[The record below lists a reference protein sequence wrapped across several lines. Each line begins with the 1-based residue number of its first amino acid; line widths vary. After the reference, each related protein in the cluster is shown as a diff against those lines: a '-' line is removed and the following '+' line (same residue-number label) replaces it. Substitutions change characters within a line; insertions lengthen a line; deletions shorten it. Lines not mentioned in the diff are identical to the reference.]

1 MHQSET
7 AIRILLVD
15 DHQIFLTGLQLL
27 IEREPD
33 MIVVGTAS
41 NRAEA
46 LALMQEQPDIVLL
59 DLDLGNESGIDF
71 LPQLIEPEE
80 PPRVIIVTGVPDPE
94 LHLRAVRLGALG
106 VVLKLDPPGFLVKA
120 IRKVH
125 GGEMWLNRPM
135 ISTVMTE
142 LIHARAK
149 KMDSEALKIA
159 ELTVREREVIALV
172 AEGMRNKQIGERL
185 FISEKTVRH
194 YLTSIFDKLEV
205 SDRLDLMIYSYKHGL
220 AKMPDLACQP
230 GISKLSSKTIVLS
243 SNRRTST

>member
-1 MHQSET
+1 MHQSQT

-15 DHQIFLTGLQLL
+15 DHQIFLTGLRLL
-27 IEREPD
+27 IEKEPD

-46 LALMQEQPDIVLL
+46 LAL
-59 DLDLGNESGIDF
+59 
-71 LPQLIEPEE
+71 
-80 PPRVIIVTGVPDPE
+80 TGVPDPE

-125 GGEMWLNRPM
+125 AGEMWLNRPM

-172 AEGMRNKQIGERL
+172 AEGMRNRQIGERL

-194 YLTSIFDKLEV
+194 YLTSVFDKLGV
-205 SDRLDLMIYSYKHGL
+205 ADRLALMIYAFQHGL
-220 AKMPDLACQP
+220 AKIPTADPQVERT
-230 GISKLSSKTIVLS
+230 KTAL
-243 SNRRTST
+243 RTS

>member
-1 MHQSET
+1 MHQSQT

-27 IEREPD
+27 IEKEPD

-46 LALMQEQPDIVLL
+46 LALMQEHPDIVLL

-172 AEGMRNKQIGERL
+172 AEGMRNRQIGERL

-194 YLTSIFDKLEV
+194 YLTSVFDKLGV
-205 SDRLDLMIYSYKHGL
+205 ADRLALMIYAFQHGL
-220 AKMPDLACQP
+220 AKIPTGDPQVERT
-230 GISKLSSKTIVLS
+230 KTVS
-243 SNRRTST
+243 RTS

>member
-1 MHQSET
+1 MHQSQT

-15 DHQIFLTGLQLL
+15 DHQIFLTGLRLL
-27 IEREPD
+27 IEKEPD

-46 LALMQEQPDIVLL
+46 LALMQEHPDIVLL
-59 DLDLGNESGIDF
+59 DLDLGNNESGIDF

-159 ELTVREREVIALV
+159 ELTVREREVTALV

-194 YLTSIFDKLEV
+194 YLTSVFDKLGV
-205 SDRLDLMIYSYKHGL
+205 ADRLALMIYAFQHGL
-220 AKMPDLACQP
+220 AKIPTADPQVERT
-230 GISKLSSKTIVLS
+230 KTAL
-243 SNRRTST
+243 RTS

>member
-1 MHQSET
+1 MHQSQT

-15 DHQIFLTGLQLL
+15 DHQIFLTGLRLL
-27 IEREPD
+27 IEKEPD

-46 LALMQEQPDIVLL
+46 LALMQEHPDIVLL

-125 GGEMWLNRPM
+125 AGATGNFIGKGQPLFTIYSPDLV
-135 ISTVMTE
+135 STE
-142 LIHARAK
+142 HEYLLAK
-149 KMDSEALKIA
+149 KNS
-159 ELTVREREVIALV
+159 
-172 AEGMRNKQIGERL
+172 EGMRNRQIGERL

-194 YLTSIFDKLEV
+194 YLTSVFDKLGV
-205 SDRLDLMIYSYKHGL
+205 ADRLALMIYAFQHGL
-220 AKMPDLACQP
+220 AKIPTADPQVERT
-230 GISKLSSKTIVLS
+230 KTAL
-243 SNRRTST
+243 RTS

>member
-1 MHQSET
+1 MHQSQT

-15 DHQIFLTGLQLL
+15 DHQIFLTGLRLH
-27 IEREPD
+27 IEIELD
-33 MIVVGTAS
+33 MIVVGTE
-41 NRAEA
+41 NIRVEA
-46 LALMQEQPDIVLL
+46 LALMQEHPDIVLL

-71 LPQLIEPEE
+71 LPQLIKPEE

-106 VVLKLDPPGFLVKA
+106 VVLKLDSAGLLVKA

-172 AEGMRNKQIGERL
+172 AEGMRNKQIGARL
-185 FISEKTVRH
+185 FISEKTVRD
-194 YLTSIFDKLEV
+194 YPTSVFDKLGV
-205 SDRLDLMIYSYKHGL
+205 ADRLAPMIYAFQHGL
-220 AKMPDLACQP
+220 AKIPTGDP
-230 GISKLSSKTIVLS
+230 KSKRQKPHCERVEAELKASM
-243 SNRRTST
+243 

>member
-1 MHQSET
+1 MHQSQT

-27 IEREPD
+27 IEKEPD
-33 MIVVGTAS
+33 MIVVGTAG
-41 NRAEA
+41 NGAET
-46 LALMQEQPDIVLL
+46 LALMQEHPDIVLL

-106 VVLKLDPPGFLVKA
+106 VVLKLDSAGLLVKA

-172 AEGMRNKQIGERL
+172 AEGMRNRQIGERL

-194 YLTSIFDKLEV
+194 YLTSVFDKLGV
-205 SDRLDLMIYSYKHGL
+205 ADRLALMIYSFQHGL
-220 AKMPDLACQP
+220 AKIPTADPQVERT
-230 GISKLSSKTIVLS
+230 KTAL
-243 SNRRTST
+243 RTS

>member
-1 MHQSET
+1 MMHQSQT

-27 IEREPD
+27 IEKEPD
-33 MIVVGTAS
+33 MIVVGTAT

-46 LALMQEQPDIVLL
+46 LALMQEHPDIVLL

-172 AEGMRNKQIGERL
+172 AEGMRNRQIGERL

-194 YLTSIFDKLEV
+194 YLTSVFDKLGV
-205 SDRLDLMIYSYKHGL
+205 ADRLALMIYAFQHGL
-220 AKMPDLACQP
+220 AKIPTADPQVERT
-230 GISKLSSKTIVLS
+230 KTAL
-243 SNRRTST
+243 RTS

>member
-1 MHQSET
+1 MHQSQT

-27 IEREPD
+27 IEKEPD

-46 LALMQEQPDIVLL
+46 LALMQEHPDIVLL

-194 YLTSIFDKLEV
+194 YLTSVFDKLGV
-205 SDRLDLMIYSYKHGL
+205 ADRLALMIYAFQHGL
-220 AKMPDLACQP
+220 AKIPTADPQVERT
-230 GISKLSSKTIVLS
+230 KTAL
-243 SNRRTST
+243 RTS

>member
-1 MHQSET
+1 MMYQSET

-15 DHQIFLTGLQLL
+15 DHQIFLAGLRLL
-27 IEREPD
+27 IEKEPD

-46 LALMQEQPDIVLL
+46 LALMEEHPDIVLL

-172 AEGMRNKQIGERL
+172 AEGMRNRQIGERL

-194 YLTSIFDKLEV
+194 YLTSVFDKLGV
-205 SDRLDLMIYSYKHGL
+205 ADRLALMIYAFQHGL
-220 AKMPDLACQP
+220 AKIPTGDPQVERTTTA
-230 GISKLSSKTIVLS
+230 S
-243 SNRRTST
+243 RTS

>member
-1 MHQSET
+1 MHQSQT

-15 DHQIFLTGLQLL
+15 DHQIFLTGLRLL
-27 IEREPD
+27 IEKEPD

-46 LALMQEQPDIVLL
+46 LALMQEHPDIVLL

-106 VVLKLDPPGFLVKA
+106 VVLKLDSAGFLVKA

-172 AEGMRNKQIGERL
+172 AEGMRNRQIGERL

-194 YLTSIFDKLEV
+194 YLTSVFDKLGV
-205 SDRLDLMIYSYKHGL
+205 ADRLALMIYAFQHGL
-220 AKMPDLACQP
+220 AKIPTADPQVERT
-230 GISKLSSKTIVLS
+230 KTVL
-243 SNRRTST
+243 RTS

>member
-1 MHQSET
+1 MMYQSET

-15 DHQIFLTGLQLL
+15 DHQIFLAGLRLL
-27 IEREPD
+27 IEKEPD

-46 LALMQEQPDIVLL
+46 LALMQEHPDIVLL

-194 YLTSIFDKLEV
+194 YLTSVFDKLGV
-205 SDRLDLMIYSYKHGL
+205 ADRLALMIYAFQHGL
-220 AKMPDLACQP
+220 AKIPTADPQVERT
-230 GISKLSSKTIVLS
+230 KTAL
-243 SNRRTST
+243 RTS

>member
-1 MHQSET
+1 MHQSQT

-27 IEREPD
+27 IEKEPD
-33 MIVVGTAS
+33 MIVVGTAT

-46 LALMQEQPDIVLL
+46 LALMQEHPDIVLL

-172 AEGMRNKQIGERL
+172 AEGMRNRQIGERL

-194 YLTSIFDKLEV
+194 YLTSVFDKLGV
-205 SDRLDLMIYSYKHGL
+205 ADRLALMIYAFQHGL
-220 AKMPDLACQP
+220 AKIPTADPQVERT
-230 GISKLSSKTIVLS
+230 KTAL
-243 SNRRTST
+243 RTS

>member
-1 MHQSET
+1 MYQSET

-15 DHQIFLTGLQLL
+15 DHQIFLAGLRLL
-27 IEREPD
+27 IEKEPD

-46 LALMQEQPDIVLL
+46 LALMQEHPDIVLL

-194 YLTSIFDKLEV
+194 YLTSVFDKLGV
-205 SDRLDLMIYSYKHGL
+205 ADRLALMIYAFQHGL
-220 AKMPDLACQP
+220 AKIPTADPQVERT
-230 GISKLSSKTIVLS
+230 KTAL
-243 SNRRTST
+243 RTS

>member
-46 LALMQEQPDIVLL
+46 LALMQEHPDIVLL

-106 VVLKLDPPGFLVKA
+106 VVLKLDPPSFLVKA

-172 AEGMRNKQIGERL
+172 AEGMRNRQIGERL

-194 YLTSIFDKLEV
+194 YLTSVFDKLGV
-205 SDRLDLMIYSYKHGL
+205 ADRLALMIYAFQHGL
-220 AKMPDLACQP
+220 AKIPTADPQVERT
-230 GISKLSSKTIVLS
+230 KTAL
-243 SNRRTST
+243 RTS

>member
-1 MHQSET
+1 MHQSQT

-27 IEREPD
+27 IEKEPD

-46 LALMQEQPDIVLL
+46 LALMQEHPDIVLL

-194 YLTSIFDKLEV
+194 YLTSVFDKLGV
-205 SDRLDLMIYSYKHGL
+205 ADRLALMIYAFQHGL
-220 AKMPDLACQP
+220 AKIPTADPQVERT
-230 GISKLSSKTIVLS
+230 KTVL
-243 SNRRTST
+243 RTS

>member
-1 MHQSET
+1 MHQSQT

-27 IEREPD
+27 IEKEPD
-33 MIVVGTAS
+33 MIVVGTAT

-46 LALMQEQPDIVLL
+46 LALMQEHPDIVLL

-106 VVLKLDPPGFLVKA
+106 VVLKLDSAGSLVKA

-194 YLTSIFDKLEV
+194 YLTSVFDKLGV
-205 SDRLDLMIYSYKHGL
+205 ADRLALMIYAFQHGL
-220 AKMPDLACQP
+220 AKIPTADPQVERT
-230 GISKLSSKTIVLS
+230 KTVL
-243 SNRRTST
+243 RTS

>member
-1 MHQSET
+1 MYQSET

-15 DHQIFLTGLQLL
+15 DHQIFLAGLRLL
-27 IEREPD
+27 IEKEPD

-46 LALMQEQPDIVLL
+46 LALMQEHPDIVLL

-106 VVLKLDPPGFLVKA
+106 VVLKLDSAGLLVKA

-194 YLTSIFDKLEV
+194 YLTSVFDKLGV
-205 SDRLDLMIYSYKHGL
+205 ADRLALMIYAFQHGL
-220 AKMPDLACQP
+220 AKIPTADPQVERT
-230 GISKLSSKTIVLS
+230 KTVL
-243 SNRRTST
+243 RTS

>member
-1 MHQSET
+1 MMYQSET

-15 DHQIFLTGLQLL
+15 DHQIFLAGLRLL
-27 IEREPD
+27 IEKEPD

-46 LALMQEQPDIVLL
+46 LALMQEHPDIVLL

-106 VVLKLDPPGFLVKA
+106 VVLKLDSAGSLVKA

-194 YLTSIFDKLEV
+194 YLTSVFDKLGV
-205 SDRLDLMIYSYKHGL
+205 ADRLALMIYSFQHGL
-220 AKMPDLACQP
+220 AKIPTADPQVERT
-230 GISKLSSKTIVLS
+230 KTAL
-243 SNRRTST
+243 RTS

>member
-1 MHQSET
+1 MHQSQT

-15 DHQIFLTGLQLL
+15 DHQIFLTGLRLL
-27 IEREPD
+27 IEKEPD

-46 LALMQEQPDIVLL
+46 LALMEEHPDIVLL

-172 AEGMRNKQIGERL
+172 AEGMRNRQIGERL

-194 YLTSIFDKLEV
+194 YLTSVFDKLGV
-205 SDRLDLMIYSYKHGL
+205 ADRLALMIYAFQHGL
-220 AKMPDLACQP
+220 AKIPTGDPQVERT
-230 GISKLSSKTIVLS
+230 KTVS
-243 SNRRTST
+243 RS

>member
-1 MHQSET
+1 MHQSQT

-15 DHQIFLTGLQLL
+15 DHQIFLTGLRLL
-27 IEREPD
+27 IEKEPD

-46 LALMQEQPDIVLL
+46 LALMQEHPDIVLL

-71 LPQLIEPEE
+71 LPQLIDPEE

-94 LHLRAVRLGALG
+94 LHLRAVRLGAMG
-106 VVLKLDPPGFLVKA
+106 VVLKLYSADLLVKA

-159 ELTVREREVIALV
+159 ELTVREREVIGLV

-194 YLTSIFDKLEV
+194 YLTSVFDKLGV
-205 SDRLDLMIYSYKHGL
+205 ADRLALMIYAFQHGL
-220 AKMPDLACQP
+220 AKIPTGDPQVERTTTA
-230 GISKLSSKTIVLS
+230 S
-243 SNRRTST
+243 RTS

>member
-1 MHQSET
+1 MYQSET

-15 DHQIFLTGLQLL
+15 DHQIFLAGLRLL
-27 IEREPD
+27 IEKEPD

-46 LALMQEQPDIVLL
+46 LALMQEHPDIVLL

-172 AEGMRNKQIGERL
+172 AEGMRNRQIGERL

-194 YLTSIFDKLEV
+194 YLTSVFDKLGV
-205 SDRLDLMIYSYKHGL
+205 ADRLALMIYAFQHGL
-220 AKMPDLACQP
+220 AKIPTADPQVERT
-230 GISKLSSKTIVLS
+230 KTAL
-243 SNRRTST
+243 RTS

>member
-1 MHQSET
+1 MMHQSQT

-27 IEREPD
+27 IEKEPD
-33 MIVVGTAS
+33 MIVVGTAT

-46 LALMQEQPDIVLL
+46 LALMQEHPDIVLR

-106 VVLKLDPPGFLVKA
+106 VVLKLDSPGFLVKA

-194 YLTSIFDKLEV
+194 YLTSVFDKLGV
-205 SDRLDLMIYSYKHGL
+205 ADRLALMIYAFQHGL
-220 AKMPDLACQP
+220 AKIPTADPQVERT
-230 GISKLSSKTIVLS
+230 KTAL
-243 SNRRTST
+243 RTS

>member
-1 MHQSET
+1 MMHQSET

-46 LALMQEQPDIVLL
+46 LALMQEHPDIVLL

-194 YLTSIFDKLEV
+194 YLTSVFDKLGV
-205 SDRLDLMIYSYKHGL
+205 ADRLALMIYAFQHGL
-220 AKMPDLACQP
+220 AKIPTADPQVERT
-230 GISKLSSKTIVLS
+230 KTVL
-243 SNRRTST
+243 RTS

>member
-15 DHQIFLTGLQLL
+15 DHQIFLAGLRLL
-27 IEREPD
+27 IEKEPD

-46 LALMQEQPDIVLL
+46 LALMQEHPDIVLL

-71 LPQLIEPEE
+71 LPQLIEPGE

-172 AEGMRNKQIGERL
+172 AEGMRNRQIGERL

-194 YLTSIFDKLEV
+194 YLTSVFDKLGV
-205 SDRLDLMIYSYKHGL
+205 ADRLALMIYAFQHGL
-220 AKMPDLACQP
+220 AKIPTADPQVERT
-230 GISKLSSKTIVLS
+230 KTAL
-243 SNRRTST
+243 RTS

>member
-1 MHQSET
+1 MHQSQT

-27 IEREPD
+27 IEKEPD

-46 LALMQEQPDIVLL
+46 LALMQEHPDIVLL

-106 VVLKLDPPGFLVKA
+106 VVLKLDSAGSLVKA

-172 AEGMRNKQIGERL
+172 AEGMRNRQIGERL

-194 YLTSIFDKLEV
+194 YLTSVFDKLGV
-205 SDRLDLMIYSYKHGL
+205 ADRLALMIYAFQHGL
-220 AKMPDLACQP
+220 AKIPTADPQVERT
-230 GISKLSSKTIVLS
+230 KTAL
-243 SNRRTST
+243 RTS

>member
-1 MHQSET
+1 MHQSQT

-15 DHQIFLTGLQLL
+15 DHQIFLTGLRLL
-27 IEREPD
+27 IEKEPD

-46 LALMQEQPDIVLL
+46 LALMQEHPDIVLL

-194 YLTSIFDKLEV
+194 YLTSVFDKLGV
-205 SDRLDLMIYSYKHGL
+205 ADRLALMIYAFQHGL
-220 AKMPDLACQP
+220 AKIPTGDP
-230 GISKLSSKTIVLS
+230 KSKRQKPHCERVEAELKASM
-243 SNRRTST
+243 

>member
-1 MHQSET
+1 MHQSQT

-15 DHQIFLTGLQLL
+15 DHQIFLAGLRLL
-27 IEREPD
+27 IEKEPD

-46 LALMQEQPDIVLL
+46 LALMQEHPDIVLL

-106 VVLKLDPPGFLVKA
+106 VVLKLDSAGSLVKA

-194 YLTSIFDKLEV
+194 YLTSVFDKLGV
-205 SDRLDLMIYSYKHGL
+205 ADRLALMIYAFQHGL
-220 AKMPDLACQP
+220 AKIPTADPQVERT
-230 GISKLSSKTIVLS
+230 KTVL
-243 SNRRTST
+243 RTS

>member
-46 LALMQEQPDIVLL
+46 LALMQEHPDIVLL

-106 VVLKLDPPGFLVKA
+106 VVLKLDSAGFLVKA

-172 AEGMRNKQIGERL
+172 AEGMRNRQIGERL

-194 YLTSIFDKLEV
+194 YLTSVFDKLGV
-205 SDRLDLMIYSYKHGL
+205 ADRLALMIYAFQRGL
-220 AKMPDLACQP
+220 AKIPTADPQVERT
-230 GISKLSSKTIVLS
+230 KTVL
-243 SNRRTST
+243 RTS

>member
-1 MHQSET
+1 MHQSQT

-15 DHQIFLTGLQLL
+15 DHQIFLTGLRLL
-27 IEREPD
+27 IEKEPD

-46 LALMQEQPDIVLL
+46 LALMQEHPDIVLL

-71 LPQLIEPEE
+71 LPQLIEPGE

-159 ELTVREREVIALV
+159 ELTVREREVIGLV

-194 YLTSIFDKLEV
+194 YLTSVFDKLGV
-205 SDRLDLMIYSYKHGL
+205 ADRLALMIYAFQHGL
-220 AKMPDLACQP
+220 AKIPTGDPQVERT
-230 GISKLSSKTIVLS
+230 KTVS
-243 SNRRTST
+243 RTS

>member
-1 MHQSET
+1 MMYQSET

-27 IEREPD
+27 IEKEPD

-46 LALMQEQPDIVLL
+46 LALMQEHPDIVLL

-194 YLTSIFDKLEV
+194 YLTSVFDKLGV
-205 SDRLDLMIYSYKHGL
+205 ADRLALMIYAFQHGL
-220 AKMPDLACQP
+220 AKIPTADPQVERT
-230 GISKLSSKTIVLS
+230 KTVL
-243 SNRRTST
+243 RTS

>member
-1 MHQSET
+1 MHQSQT

-15 DHQIFLTGLQLL
+15 DHQIFLTGLRLL
-27 IEREPD
+27 IEKEPD

-46 LALMQEQPDIVLL
+46 LALMQEHPDIVLL
-59 DLDLGNESGIDF
+59 DLDLGNNESGIDF

-194 YLTSIFDKLEV
+194 YLTSVFDKLGV
-205 SDRLDLMIYSYKHGL
+205 ADRLALMIYAFQHGL
-220 AKMPDLACQP
+220 AKIPTGDPQVERT
-230 GISKLSSKTIVLS
+230 KTVS
-243 SNRRTST
+243 RTS

>member
-46 LALMQEQPDIVLL
+46 LALMQEHPDIVLL

-71 LPQLIEPEE
+71 LPQLIKPEE

-172 AEGMRNKQIGERL
+172 AESMRNKQIGERL

-194 YLTSIFDKLEV
+194 YLTSVFDKLGV
-205 SDRLDLMIYSYKHGL
+205 ADRLALMIYAFQHGL
-220 AKMPDLACQP
+220 AKIPTADPQVERT
-230 GISKLSSKTIVLS
+230 KTVL
-243 SNRRTST
+243 RTS

>member
-1 MHQSET
+1 MHQSQT

-15 DHQIFLTGLQLL
+15 DHQIFLTGLRLL
-27 IEREPD
+27 IEKEPD

-46 LALMQEQPDIVLL
+46 LALMQEHPDIVLL

-106 VVLKLDPPGFLVKA
+106 VVLKLDSAGSLVKA

-172 AEGMRNKQIGERL
+172 AEGMRNRQIGERL

-194 YLTSIFDKLEV
+194 YLTSVFDKLGV
-205 SDRLDLMIYSYKHGL
+205 ADRLALMIYAFQHGL
-220 AKMPDLACQP
+220 AKIPTADPQVERT
-230 GISKLSSKTIVLS
+230 KTAL
-243 SNRRTST
+243 RTS

>member
-1 MHQSET
+1 MMHQSQT

-15 DHQIFLTGLQLL
+15 DHQIFLTGLRLL
-27 IEREPD
+27 IEKEPD

-46 LALMQEQPDIVLL
+46 LALMQEHPDIVLL

-159 ELTVREREVIALV
+159 ELTVREREVTALV
-172 AEGMRNKQIGERL
+172 AEGMRNRQIGERL

-194 YLTSIFDKLEV
+194 YLTSVFDKLGV
-205 SDRLDLMIYSYKHGL
+205 ADRLALMIYAFQHGL
-220 AKMPDLACQP
+220 AKIPTADPQVERT
-230 GISKLSSKTIVLS
+230 KTAL
-243 SNRRTST
+243 RTS